1 MHCDVLVGEDVEAS
15 NIPVIHE
22 PPRRVFTRLPG
33 TSGLTVS
40 DYLYPGEG
48 REMYIFWSK
57 AAITDYVF
65 YLNIKI

>member
-48 REMYIFWSK
+48 RTINIFCFS
-57 AAITDYVF
+57 AIANGVGGSLAT
-65 YLNIKI
+65 LT

>member
-48 REMYIFWSK
+48 RTIF
-57 AAITDYVF
+57 F
-65 YLNIKI
+65 